1 MGDPSYTDQIM
12 LVAIANGC
20 FFNIGARLAR
30 YTQNDTYLDWSERT
44 WDWLVSLKYVTDD
57 YTVYDGAYIEDNCT
71 AITKAQFSYNAAV
84 LLQGAAFMYNYV
96 SPAIALH
103 RPKPLLCAVAQ
114 AKWRRANRKLGRHHH
129 RRPQFSS
136 GLSELTSAPRHLTKN
151 GWSE

>member
-1 MGDPSYTDQIM
+1 MDNPSYTDQII
-12 LVAIANGC
+12 LLAIANGC

-96 SPAIALH
+96 SPATALYRAKTVPMR
-103 RPKPLLCAVAQ
+103 RPPSK
-114 AKWRRANRKLGRHHH
+114 RGRANRKLGHHH
-129 RRPQFSS
+129 HHHP
-136 GLSELTSAPRHLTKN
+136 
-151 GWSE
+151 